1 MSIVI
6 DTKLTLPVTEDQSQA
21 FARWAKSQY
30 SNFREYNEALK
41 STRTIEEYIRENL
54 MPTEMKQVWE
64 ESELYVRSRSNEP
77 HVKQYK
83 LYRQRINKKINYM
96 KVKLGEFAYRYEVRA
111 YRQEEQQKIREQL
124 RARRINILLHF
135 HGLED
140 ELFNILVNDPGLTEA
155 NMHDYIARVRNASL
169 KKYNVSYNK
178 KEISEEYA
186 NTLMKEDCCICMDKH
201 TMNSIIEGPCGH
213 QIGKYC
219 FQEWSKKAK
228 GHVNC
233 PLCRGECDT
242 VCVLVCK

>member
-6 DTKLTLPVTEDQSQA
+6 DTKLTVPVTEEQSEA
-21 FARWAKSQY
+21 FARWAKSLY
-30 SNFREYNEALK
+30 GNYREYNEALK
-41 STRTIEEYIRENL
+41 STTRIDEFIRANL
-54 MPTEMKQVWE
+54 LPTEMKQVWD

-77 HVKQYK
+77 HVKECK
-83 LYRQRINKKINYM
+83 LYRQRINKKVSYM
-96 KVKLGEFAYRYEVRA
+96 KVKLGEYAYRYEVRA
-111 YRQEEQQKIREQL
+111 YRQEEQQKIRQQL
-124 RARRINILLHF
+124 RARRINILMHV
-135 HGLED
+135 HGLEE
-140 ELFNILVNDPGLTEA
+140 ELYNRLVNDPGLTEA
-155 NMHDYIARVRNASL
+155 NMHEYIERVRNSPL

-186 NTLMKEDCCICMDKH
+186 NTWMKDDCCICMDKH

-242 VCVLVCK
+242 VSELVCT